1 MWWAE
6 NVTFSAADLFRAD
19 GINDNDPL
27 PSIVLKKQMICAAAL
42 RKGMKERQIFAY
54 RSGWAG
60 TSEDSVHNSDIG
72 KAGPVHQRF
81 T

>member
-1 MWWAE
+1 MWWTE
-6 NVTFSAADLFRAD
+6 NVTCSAADLFCAD
-19 GINDNDPL
+19 GISDNDLL

-60 TSEDSVHNSDIG
+60 TSEDSVRNSDIG
-72 KAGPVHQRF
+72 QAGPVRQRC

>member
-6 NVTFSAADLFRAD
+6 NVTCSAADLFRAD
-19 GINDNDPL
+19 GVSDNDPL
-27 PSIVLKKQMICAAAL
+27 PSIVLKKQMICTAAQ

-54 RSGWAG
+54 RSGWAS
-60 TSEDSVHNSDIG
+60 TSEDSVRNSDIG
-72 KAGPVHQRF
+72 KAGPVRQRC